1 MTSDWTLLKADMAAH
16 ARKHENEE
24 SCGLIAG
31 GKFWPCKNTNPLPS
45 QCFSISAE
53 AFARVD
59 EIGVDAVFHSHL
71 GLDNKFSKEDIKACK
86 QVNVP
91 WVMYCMGTNEWHYM
105 DPTGNAPYLER
116 QWIYGIYDCYGLIR
130 DYYKQEF
137 SIALDDFPRGEE
149 REWESSDWRMF
160 EKNFKEQ
167 GFVEIGDDDLKRG
180 DVFLMQMQCSFPN
193 HVGVLHDLSSGVF
206 YHHLTGRLS
215 EASVYGGYW
224 RKHTNKILRH
234 RSMMR

>member
-1 MTSDWTLLKADMAAH
+1 MTSDWTLLKADMAAY
-16 ARKHENEE
+16 ARKHKDEE

-31 GKFWPCKNTNPLPS
+31 GKFWPCKNTNPFPS

-59 EIGVDAVFHSHL
+59 EIGVDVVFHSHL
-71 GLDNKFSKEDIKACK
+71 GLDNQFSQEDIKACK

-91 WVMYCMGTNEWHYM
+91 WLMYCMGANEWHYM
-105 DPTGNAPYLER
+105 DPTGKASYLER

-130 DYYKQEF
+130 DYYRKEF
-137 SIALDDFPRGEE
+137 SIELDDFERGKE

-167 GFVEIGDDDLKRG
+167 GFVEIGDDELKRG
-180 DVFLMQMQCSFPN
+180 DVFLMQVQCSFPN
-193 HVGVLHDLSSGVF
+193 HVGVLHDLPSNTF

-215 EASVYGGYW
+215 EAGIYGGYW

-234 RSMMR
+234 RRMMQ